1 MNTLNGKKIA
11 IISLVLLLTATTFM
25 SIMPSVN
32 AAVTN
37 YDTFA
42 FVMVSPNPVGVNQEA
57 LVTFRIDKTNPLTTG
72 SFSGE
77 RWQGLTVRIVR
88 PDGIVENKGPY
99 EADPTGGSW
108 FLYTPSLTGTYQFQC
123 NFAGQNVNVS
133 ATDQRWY
140 KPSTSSILTVTVQ
153 QDPIP
158 RYERSPPLPTDAW
171 TRPINS
177 ENKGWWQVADD
188 WLMKGYDRTEARPFA
203 GGTAF
208 APYSS
213 APNSAHILWKD
224 PIYFG
229 GITGGKFGDASFY
242 TGLAYEQFFNAM
254 IQQGRLF
261 YTVHGPSTSSD
272 SYGTRVLDLQ
282 TGKEIAYLDGI
293 NIEFAQN
300 LMIDIPNEHGV
311 LPFLWS
317 ISGTT
322 WTMYDSFNFM
332 PILNITNVPSG
343 TTSFGPNGELLR
355 YQFTGTAANRRLIMW
370 NSTQAIIGEGFTEYW
385 SPRVGSVIN
394 GSRGIQWNV
403 SIPNIGGSQSIKMI
417 GEDVIIAG
425 YQVSTVY
432 PNVYAHAAYPTAID
446 RLANGSYPNSISH
459 LWAQNRTNIHA
470 FRERIG
476 RNIENGVY
484 TQYDEPTM
492 TLHGYSANTGAELWV
507 TDSLPMGWGLFGAS
521 QHVAYGNA
529 YRAGYDGYMR
539 AYSATNGNLLWEYY
553 LGQPGYLENAYGVY
567 PVQEGFTIADKK
579 VFVTAGEH
587 SPDAVI
593 WRGGM
598 MWAIN
603 AETGECLWN
612 ITGRFRNPSV
622 ADGILV
628 ALNSMDGVA
637 YAFGK
642 GASATTISTPIS
654 AITQGQ
660 SLIITGTVTDQSPAQ
675 SNTPAIS
682 DEDMGQWMEY
692 LHMQKTM
699 PTNATGVPVVLTA
712 TDSNGVT
719 YNIGITTTDIG
730 GSYGLK
736 WTPPAED
743 TYQIMAT
750 FEGTNSYSSSYA
762 TTYIAVDT
770 APSSSPTSTATPT
783 EAPISTPTSTAS
795 PTASPSA
802 GVDNPGTGI
811 STETLLIAGAAA
823 VIVIAV
829 IAAALVLRKRQ

>member
-1 MNTLNGKKIA
+1 MKTLNKKIGITA
-11 IISLVLLLTATTFM
+11 LILLLTAATLLSTTLTA
-25 SIMPSVN
+25 N

-72 SFSGE
+72 SYSGE
-77 RWQGLTVRIVR
+77 RWEGLTVRITR
-88 PDGIVENKGPY
+88 PDGTIENKGPY

-108 FLYTPSLTGTYQFQC
+108 FLWTPTLTGTYQFQC
-123 NFAGQNVNVS
+123 SFAGQNVNVS
-133 ATDQRWY
+133 PTDQRYY
-140 KPSTSSILTVTVQ
+140 KPSTSSFLSVTVQ
-153 QDPIP
+153 QNPVP

-177 ENKGWWQVADD
+177 ENKGWWQIADD
-188 WLMKGYDRTEARPFA
+188 WLMKGYDREEARTFA

-224 PIYFG
+224 QIYFG
-229 GITGGKFGDASFY
+229 GIVGGKFGDISFY

-272 SYGTRVLDLQ
+272 SFGTRFLDLQ
-282 TGKEIAYLDGI
+282 TGEEIAYLGGI
-293 NIEFAQN
+293 DIAFAQN
-300 LMIDIPNEHGV
+300 LMIDVPNEHGV

-317 ISGTT
+317 ISGTN
-322 WTMYDSFNFM
+322 WTMYDAFNFK
-332 PILNITNVPSG
+332 PILTITGVPSG

-355 YQFTGTAANRRLIMW
+355 YQFSGSSSSRKLSMW
-370 NSTQAIIGEGFTEYW
+370 NSTQAILGEGFSEYW

-394 GSRGIQWNV
+394 GTKGIQWTV
-403 SIPNIGGSQSIKMI
+403 SVPDIGGQQSIKII
-417 GEDVIIAG
+417 GENKIIAG

-432 PNVYAHAAYPTAID
+432 PNIYAQVAYPALID
-446 RLANGSYPNSISH
+446 RLSNGSYPTSISH

-476 RNIENGVY
+476 RNIESGVF

-492 TLHGYSANTGAELWV
+492 TLHGYSATTGAEVWV
-507 TDSLPMGWGLFGAS
+507 TDPLPMGWGIFGAS
-521 QHVAYGNA
+521 QHVAYNTA

-539 AYSATNGNLLWEYY
+539 AYNAVNGDLKWEYY

-567 PVQEGFTIADKK
+567 PVQEGFTIADNK
-579 VFVTAGEH
+579 VFVTSGEH
-587 SPDAVI
+587 SPDPVI

-598 MWAIN
+598 LWAIN
-603 AETGECLWN
+603 AKTGECLWN
-612 ITGRFRNPSV
+612 ITGRFRNPAV

-628 ALNSMDGVA
+628 ALNSMDGVS

-642 GASATTISTPIS
+642 GASATTISAPLTAVIK
-654 AITQGQ
+654 GQ
-660 SLIITGTVTDQSPAQ
+660 SLMITGTVTDQSPAQ
-675 SNTPAIS
+675 KGTPAIS
-682 DEDMGQWMEY
+682 DKDMGQWMEY

-699 PTNATGVPVVLTA
+699 PTNATGVPVMLTA
-712 TDSNGVT
+712 TDSSGNT
-719 YNIGITTTDIG
+719 YTIGTSTTDIA

-736 WTPPAED
+736 WIPPAEG

-762 TTYIAVDT
+762 TTYITVDP
-770 APSSSPTSTATPT
+770 APSPAPTSTATPET
-783 EAPISTPTSTAS
+783 TPTVAPTTSTT

-802 GVDNPGTGI
+802 VAENPSAGI
-811 STETLLIAGAAA
+811 STETLLIAAAGIIIVAVVAAAA
-823 VIVIAV
+823 V
-829 IAAALVLRKRQ
+829 LLRKHK